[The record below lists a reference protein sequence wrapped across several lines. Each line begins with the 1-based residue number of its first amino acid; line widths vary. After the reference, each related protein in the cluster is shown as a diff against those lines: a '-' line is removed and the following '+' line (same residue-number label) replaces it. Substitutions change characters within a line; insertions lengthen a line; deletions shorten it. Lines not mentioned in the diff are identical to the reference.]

1 MQPPDFC
8 SSKNKGDVN
17 MEEFY
22 LVKPDSSMEEEIGA
36 FRKEFLDSKEEKM
49 PGCSNL
55 EKFSDMADWIKYT
68 QDISSEFTLPKDS
81 VLSEQYVYIRKNDGK
96 IVGMIVCRK
105 IHKGE
110 DLESY
115 RGNIGYS
122 VRPSERRKGIAKK
135 MLKDILPK
143 CKEMGYKSISAICD
157 MYNEGSKRV
166 IISCGGRLEKKL
178 YYKSH
183 SICEERYVI
192 YL

>member
-1 MQPPDFC
+1 
-8 SSKNKGDVN
+8 

-49 PGCSNL
+49 PGCSDL
-55 EKFSDMADWIKYT
+55 EKFSDMANWIKYT
-68 QDISSEFTLPKDS
+68 QDISSEFTLPEDS
-81 VLSEQYVYIRKNDGK
+81 VLSEQYVYIRKNDCK

-178 YYKSH
+178 YYNSR

-192 YL
+192 DL